1 MIVSQA
7 FRAQARSLT
16 GDAVLL
22 AVVCAAFVMALSLA
36 TSVPAD
42 FADAPIGARQQ
53 FLAPFDI
60 AIATY
65 GASIAAVYGSFR
77 YTVDRRNG
85 VVAQRLT
92 QQPRWASLVAR
103 VPAAAF
109 GGALVAVSAVVGGHV
124 ALAVSIGGGSVDWP
138 AAVASVALGAA
149 AGLWGLGVGLMV
161 QQHLVALFV
170 APVTLG
176 IATVVSIFWA
186 AGAVWFPL
194 PAMLSTLGF
203 DISEIGFR
211 DAAVLDRPIA
221 ATLAAMWILLIL
233 VGGATSFLRR
243 DVK

>member
-1 MIVSQA
+1 
-7 FRAQARSLT
+7 
-16 GDAVLL
+16 
-22 AVVCAAFVMALSLA
+22 
-36 TSVPAD
+36 
-42 FADAPIGARQQ
+42 
-53 FLAPFDI
+53 
-60 AIATY
+60 
-65 GASIAAVYGSFR
+65 
-77 YTVDRRNG
+77 
-85 VVAQRLT
+85 VAQRLT

-124 ALAVSIGGGSVDWP
+124 ALAVSMGGTSVDWP
-138 AAVASVALGAA
+138 AAAASAALGAA

-176 IATVVSIFWA
+176 IATVVSIFWT

-203 DISEIGFR
+203 DISEIGFS

-233 VGGATSFLRR
+233 IGGATSFLRR